1 MNLLSAV
8 RLGIALERVAFV
20 KLEQV
25 NEMLLLSQPAHL
37 QMYYGEEMD
46 EDQRDSVRALMV
58 RGKLRGSD
66 PDQNPEKPES

>member
-1 MNLLSAV
+1 MNLLSAI
-8 RLGIALERVAFV
+8 RLGIALGRVSFV

-46 EDQRDSVRALMV
+46 EAQRDSVRAHMV
-58 RGKLRGSD
+58 RGKLRDSD
-66 PDQNPEKPES
+66 PNQNPEENV